1 MREILDGVFIW
12 SRLSEPHGYDFNG
25 HFFRHRDGNLVIDPI
40 EPEAGDLEQ
49 LMSEGVARILIT
61 NRNHSRAANT
71 VRDAT
76 GARTAIHPLDAR
88 HARAQGCVIEDPL
101 THGEVIGSLVVTPA
115 AGKSLGEVAFHWP
128 SHRVLVVGDAVI
140 GNPPGRCSLLPEA
153 KLDDPPRLRESL
165 RALLELDFDCLL
177 VGDGT
182 PILSEAKARL
192 EQLVATFPD

>member
-1 MREILDGVFIW
+1 MREILEGVFTW

-25 HFFRHRDGNLVIDPI
+25 HFIRHPDGNLVIDPV
-40 EPEAGDLEQ
+40 EPEADDLEH

-61 NRNHSRAANT
+61 NRNHSRAANE

-76 GARTAIHPLDAR
+76 GARTAIHLLDAEY
-88 HARAQGCVIEDPL
+88 ARAQGCVIEDPL
-101 THGEVIGSLVVTPA
+101 AQGEVIGSLVVTSA
-115 AGKSLGEVAFHWP
+115 AGKSPGEVAFYWP
-128 SHRVLVVGDAVI
+128 GHRVLIVGDAVI

-153 KLDDPPRLRESL
+153 KLDDPPRLHESL

-182 PILSEAKARL
+182 PILSGAKPRL